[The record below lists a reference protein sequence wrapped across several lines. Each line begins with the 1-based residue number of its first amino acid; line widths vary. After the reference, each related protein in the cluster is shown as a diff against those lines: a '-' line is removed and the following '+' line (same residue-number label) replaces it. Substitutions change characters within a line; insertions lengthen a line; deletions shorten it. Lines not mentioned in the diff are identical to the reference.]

1 MIALW
6 WIMMNVTYC
15 TQNDRHS
22 RRLPPAYAQH
32 GAEVAAAR
40 LVEDVERVLLLE
52 GEEIMLDRLVARLW

>member
-22 RRLPPAYAQH
+22 RRLPPAYVQH
-32 GAEVAAAR
+32 GAEKSRR
-40 LVEDVERVLLLE
+40 LGWSKTSSVYCCWKAKR
-52 GEEIMLDRLVARLW
+52 